1 MQSVAVIGASAAG
14 LFAAYLLARKGVD
27 VRVFEQA
34 ERLDP
39 TPRTLIVT
47 SRMRDL
53 LGPIGERAVVNEIR
67 RFELCTDGRV
77 GTIQLERPDLVIE
90 RSVLVRELAG
100 HAEAA
105 GARML
110 VGRRFVGLEASGEGL
125 TFAVERIREG
135 GTEGTYAGTVI
146 GADGAF
152 SAVARAGGWPQL
164 ATLTLIQAT
173 VRLPPDLPPDT
184 TRIWFIPED
193 TPYFYWLIPESPTR
207 GVLGLIGEG
216 RRETSRR
223 LDRFLKTRRLE
234 PIEFQAARIPGYAR
248 WVPIHQRVGEGDV
261 YLVGDAAGQV
271 KVTTVGGLVTG
282 FRGALGVAEAI
293 LNGGAS
299 RELTALRREL
309 NIHLLIRRALH
320 HFAQKDY
327 VGLLDLLNRSAQRS
341 LGAHTRDEAG
351 KLLRHLCLLR
361 PRFLLLGLRVLLT
374 ARSQRR
380 P

>member
-39 TPRTLIVT
+39 PPRTLIVT

-77 GTIQLERPDLVIE
+77 GTIQLERPDLVID

-146 GADGAF
+146 GADGGF
-152 SAVARAGGWPQL
+152 SAVARIAGWPQL
-164 ATLTLIQAT
+164 ATLPVVQAT
-173 VRLPPDLPPDT
+173 LRLPADLPLDT
-184 TRIWFIPED
+184 TRILLIPED
-193 TPYFYWLIPESPTR
+193 TLYCY
-207 GVLGLIGEG
+207 GLI
-216 RRETSRR
+216 
-223 LDRFLKTRRLE
+223 
-234 PIEFQAARIPGYAR
+234 
-248 WVPIHQRVGEGDV
+248 
-261 YLVGDAAGQV
+261 
-271 KVTTVGGLVTG
+271 
-282 FRGALGVAEAI
+282 AEAI

-309 NIHLLIRRALH
+309 NLHLLIRRALH

-361 PRFLLLGLRVLLT
+361 PRFLLLGLRV
-374 ARSQRR
+374 
-380 P
+380 

>member
-1 MQSVAVIGASAAG
+1 MC
-14 LFAAYLLARKGVD
+14 
-27 VRVFEQA
+27 VFEQA

-77 GTIQLERPDLVIE
+77 GMIRLERPDLVIE
-90 RSVLVRELAG
+90 RSVPVRELASQ
-100 HAEAA
+100 AEAA

-110 VGRRFVGLEASGEGL
+110 FGRRFVSLEASGEGL
-125 TFAVERIREG
+125 TVAVERIREG

-152 SAVARAGGWPQL
+152 SAVARTAGWPQL
-164 ATLTLIQAT
+164 ATLPVVQAT
-173 VRLPPDLPPDT
+173 VRLPADLPQHT

-207 GVLGLIGEG
+207 GVLGLIGED
-216 RRETSRR
+216 RQETRQR
-223 LDRFLKTRRLE
+223 LGRFLERRRLE
-234 PIEFQAARIPGYAR
+234 PIEFQGARIPGYAR
-248 WVPIHQRVGEGDV
+248 WVPIHHRVGQGDV

-271 KVTTVGGLVTG
+271 KVTTVGGIVTG

-309 NIHLLIRRALH
+309 NLHLLIRRALH

-351 KLLRHLCLLR
+351 KLLWRLCLLR
-361 PRFLLLGLRVLLT
+361 PRVLLLGLRVFLT